1 MCARFHSVERA
12 SPFYQNLSL
21 APVCPATPHLLHS
34 LFHATFNPLDNLP
47 SFPYLNS
54 PPHLRN
60 DSRACQHGLLPN
72 LFQRTVWP
80 FFDRCMI
87 SSAATPTTY
96 CGKCRETSKHR
107 VNDAFSVPWEKSAA
121 RIVDP
126 MPNILF
132 MRY

>member
-12 SPFYQNLSL
+12 SPSYQNLSL

-80 FFDRCMI
+80 FFDRCMNDI
-87 SSAATPTTY
+87 LGGDSDHMLRQMSRNIKASS
-96 CGKCRETSKHR
+96 E
-107 VNDAFSVPWEKSAA
+107 
-121 RIVDP
+121 
-126 MPNILF
+126 
-132 MRY
+132 